1 MARPPRDINT
11 ERLVSF
17 PLLTYSYIIMGI
29 TESLVCFGAYLWVF
43 NDAGVESK
51 DIFLLD
57 PKDDLWLTREDGQM
71 DAMSGGNTFTAEQQ
85 ETIVRQVRAAATR
98 LCARP
103 LPHPLDIHAHPLH
116 QIPSTPIHPFPWVLC
131 QY

>member
-17 PLLTYSYIIMGI
+17 PLLTYSYLIMGI

-71 DAMSGGNTFTAEQQ
+71 DAISGGNTFNAEQQ
-85 ETIVRQVRAAATR
+85 ETIVRQVRAAATH

-103 LPHPLDIHAHPLH
+103 LPHPLPHPLH
-116 QIPSTPIHPFPWVLC
+116 QVPSTPIHPFPWVLC